1 MKSRRYFLALIS
13 IIFFLLAGCEKYLD
27 AKPDHSLA
35 VPETLADLQALMD
48 NYSTLVSTETFS
60 GEVASDDY
68 YLTNEVWTA
77 LTSDDYKR
85 MYTWEK
91 DMLFTN
97 QLNDWSN
104 SYAAVY
110 QSNTVL
116 EQLEKLKNR
125 DAAYRDVKGQ
135 ALFFRGK
142 CFLKVAWLWALTYD
156 PATAGNEPGIPL
168 RLNTDFN
175 EVSKRA
181 TISETY
187 RQIIDDLKAA
197 ASLLPVNSIHPTRPS
212 RPAAFG
218 MLARAYLS
226 MGDYIKA
233 GLYADSCLALK
244 NTLLDYN
251 TLDPA
256 SAYPVPQF
264 NSEVIWD
271 CFTPPPPPLS
281 MSRARINDALYQSY
295 GVNDLRKTIF
305 FRNNNN
311 GSFAF
316 KGTYD
321 QGPLFMGIA
330 TDEIYL
336 IRAECYVR
344 EGKITAGMTDLNT
357 LLTRRWKKNTFVPL
371 TANDQASA
379 LNLVLTERRKELLMR
394 GLRWA
399 DLKRLNR
406 AGAGITIS
414 RQVNNQTYTLL
425 PNDLRYAMPIPED
438 VIQITGME
446 QNRR

>member
-1 MKSRRYFLALIS
+1 MNTKRYLLALIP
-13 IIFFLLAGCEKYLD
+13 IFIFLISGCEKYLD
-27 AKPDHSLA
+27 AKPDHRLA

-48 NYSTLVSTETFS
+48 DYSNLISVETAS
-60 GEVASDDY
+60 GEVSSDDY
-68 YLTNEVWTA
+68 YLTNEVWAA
-77 LTSDDYKR
+77 LTSEDYKR
-85 MYTWEK
+85 MYIWEK
-91 DMLFTN
+91 DQLFTN
-97 QLNDWSN
+97 PLNNWSE
-104 SYAAVY
+104 SYQAVY
-110 QSNTVL
+110 QTNTVL
-116 EQLEKLKNR
+116 EQLAKLDNDDTSHR
-125 DAAYRDVKGQ
+125 NVKGQ

-142 CFLKVAWLWALTYD
+142 FFLKIAWLWALAYD
-156 PATAGNEPGIPL
+156 PATAGKEPGIPL
-168 RLNTDFN
+168 RLNTNFN
-175 EVSKRA
+175 EVSRRS

-187 RQIIDDLKAA
+187 TQIVDDLREAA
-197 ASLLPVNSIHPTRPS
+197 ALLPANSIHPMRPS

-218 MLARAYLS
+218 MLARTYLS

-244 NTLLDYN
+244 NSLLDYN
-251 TLDPA
+251 DLNPA

-264 NSEVIWD
+264 NTEVIWD
-271 CFTPPPPPLS
+271 GFAPPPAPLS

-295 GVNDLRKTIF
+295 AANDLRKVVF

-336 IRAECYVR
+336 IRAECYAR
-344 EGKITAGMTDLNT
+344 AGNISAAMADLNA
-357 LLTRRWKKNTFVPL
+357 LLIKRWKKNTFVPF
-371 TANDQASA
+371 TVADQASA

-406 AGAGITIS
+406 EGAGITIS
-414 RQVNNQTYTLL
+414 RSVNNQIYTLS
-425 PNDLRYAMPIPED
+425 PNDLRYALPIPED